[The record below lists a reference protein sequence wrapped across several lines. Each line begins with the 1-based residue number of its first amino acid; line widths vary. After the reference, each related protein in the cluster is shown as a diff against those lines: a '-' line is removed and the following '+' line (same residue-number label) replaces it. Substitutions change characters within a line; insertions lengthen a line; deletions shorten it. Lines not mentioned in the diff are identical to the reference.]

1 MKLNDKA
8 FSGIRICQN
17 VRSENQLRPLS
28 GCIILHNESN
38 PSIRVPKLL
47 AWIHGVLRVLP
58 FKKTAVQSHEDL
70 CISLFTWLCVAL
82 LLRCCK
88 KNFQGSPI
96 CLRNCEFF
104 ACSRTGQVAQ

>member
-28 GCIILHNESN
+28 GCIMYTN

-58 FKKTAVQSHEDL
+58 FREAVQSHEDL

-104 ACSRTGQVAQ
+104 ACSKTGQVAQ